1 MGRTLPHSTENFHS
15 KMRILGIQIYSFN
28 FGANFFNVAFYWL
41 FFMNPQYLTIS
52 QRLFF
57 AALAISFVAV
67 GTVLFFYDREAEAAI
82 VQRSFD
88 QLASVRT
95 LKQSKVEEYFES
107 LSAMLGV
114 LASHPATVLTSA
126 REMRLRYDVEDIF
139 ILSQQGEVAYTEHDS
154 SLLGSYM
161 ADSAW
166 SAVRN
171 ALQLSEKPST
181 KTSPVRFTDFMRFR
195 GKIVAFGIVRIDTL
209 AAKEEALVPQSGA
222 IIVVQISLHALN
234 SIMTERTGLG
244 QTGESYIVGSDSL
257 MRTES
262 RFVSL
267 PTILHL
273 PVRTEPV
280 RQALAGKTAFLETKD
295 YRNVDVLSAC
305 APLCI
310 GALRWAIIAELDVK
324 EITIPIN
331 ATRKKIIVLG
341 LSLTLLMA
349 IISWYGARTISEPI
363 VRLQQSLS
371 VIAEGK
377 LPEKPLP
384 IKRRD
389 EIGAM
394 TEELNTMT
402 ASLRRA
408 TLFARDIGAGKF
420 DAECPPRSES
430 DMLVIAL
437 NDMKLELQRLLA
449 DKQSSALQRTLALL
463 EGEERERTRLARDVH
478 DGIGQI
484 LTALRFNLAR
494 VADEEM
500 RSELFDLLD
509 DAIAEVRAIAYNL
522 MPGVL
527 LDFGLS
533 AALEQLCAN
542 VANAATINIQREITP
557 LPKRLDAAREI
568 AIYRIAQEVFTN
580 ALRYSGADVI
590 ALTFSIR
597 ADNSSVQLDIHDN
610 GIGFDTAE
618 QMRGNGLANMRER
631 AMLFGGEVRITSQ
644 PQQGTHIV
652 VEMPIG

>member
-1 MGRTLPHSTENFHS
+1 
-15 KMRILGIQIYSFN
+15 MRILGVQIYSFN
-28 FGANFFNVAFYWL
+28 FGANFFDVALYLL
-41 FFMNPQYLTIS
+41 FFMNPKYRTIS
-52 QRLFF
+52 QRLFL
-57 AALAISFVAV
+57 AAVAISFVAV
-67 GTVLFFYDREAEAAI
+67 GSVSFFYDREAEAAI

-107 LSAMLGV
+107 LSAMLAV
-114 LASHPATVLTSA
+114 LASHPVTVLTST
-126 REMRLRYDVEDIF
+126 REMRLRYDVEDVL
-139 ILSQQGEVAYTEHDS
+139 ILSRQGKIVYTEHDS
-154 SLLGSYM
+154 TLLGSQM
-161 ADSAW
+161 PDTAW

-171 ALQLSEKPST
+171 ALHLSENPST
-181 KTSPVRFTDFMRFR
+181 KTSRVQFTDFMRFR

-209 AAKEEALVPQSGA
+209 AAKEKTLLPQSGA
-222 IIVVQISLHALN
+222 IILVQISLHALN

-262 RFVSL
+262 RFVPS

-305 APLCI
+305 APLRI
-310 GALRWAIIAELDVK
+310 GTMRWAIISELDVE

-331 ATRKKIIVLG
+331 ATRGKIIVLG
-341 LSLTLLMA
+341 FSITLLMA

-363 VRLQQSLS
+363 VRLQESLS

-402 ASLRRA
+402 ASLRQA
-408 TLFARDIGAGKF
+408 ALFARDIGAGKF

-437 NDMKLELQRLLA
+437 NDMKRELQRLLA
-449 DKQSSALQRTLALL
+449 DKQSSALQRTLALV
-463 EGEERERTRLARDVH
+463 EGEERERIRLARDVH
-478 DGIGQI
+478 DGIGQT

-494 VADEEM
+494 VVDDEM
-500 RSELFDLLD
+500 RSELCDLLD

-533 AALEQLCAN
+533 AALEQLCTN
-542 VANAATINIQREITP
+542 VANAATIDIQRKIAP
-557 LPKRLDAAREI
+557 LSKRLDAAREI
-568 AIYRIAQEVFTN
+568 AIYRIAQEAFTN
-580 ALRYSGADVI
+580 ALRYSEADVI
-590 ALTFSIR
+590 TLTFSVK
-597 ADNSSVQLDIHDN
+597 ADNSSVQLDILDN

-618 QMRGNGLANMRER
+618 YVRGNGLANMRER
-631 AMLFGGEVRITSQ
+631 ALLFGGEVRIASH
-644 PQQGTHIV
+644 PRKGTHIV

>member
-1 MGRTLPHSTENFHS
+1 
-15 KMRILGIQIYSFN
+15 
-28 FGANFFNVAFYWL
+28 
-41 FFMNPQYLTIS
+41 MNPKKLTIS
-52 QRLFF
+52 QRLFM
-57 AALAISFVAV
+57 AALAITCVAV
-67 GTVLFFYDREAEAAI
+67 GMVLFFYDREAEAAI
-82 VQRSFD
+82 LQRSFD

-95 LKQSKVEEYFES
+95 LKQSRVERYFES
-107 LSAMLGV
+107 LGAMLSV
-114 LASHPATVLTSA
+114 LASHPATVPTTA
-126 REMRLRYDVEDIF
+126 REMRLRYDVEDIL
-139 ILSQQGEVAYTEHDS
+139 ILSPHGKIVYAQHDS
-154 SLLGSYM
+154 SRIGLPLSDTVWNIVQRVLD
-161 ADSAW
+161 DSAQK
-166 SAVRN
+166 SGTAVP
-171 ALQLSEKPST
+171 L
-181 KTSPVRFTDFMRFR
+181 
-195 GKIVAFGIVRIDTL
+195 VAFSDFIEFHGRVAAFAIASIDSL
-209 AAKEEALVPQSGA
+209 ASISESITAHSGA
-222 IIVVQISLHALN
+222 IIVVQISVQALN
-234 SIMTERTGLG
+234 RIMTERTGLG
-244 QTGESYIVGSDSL
+244 MTGESYIVGEDSL
-257 MRTES
+257 LRTDS
-262 RFVSL
+262 RFL
-267 PTILHL
+267 PSPSILR
-273 PVRTEPV
+273 VRVPTEPV
-280 RQALAGKTAFLETKD
+280 RHALAGRTALLETKD
-295 YRNVDVLSAC
+295 YRNVEVLSAC
-305 APLCI
+305 APLRI
-310 GALRWAIIAELDVK
+310 GAVRWAIISELDKGEV
-324 EITIPIN
+324 TIPIN
-331 ATRKKIIVLG
+331 ETRKRILVLG
-341 LSLTLLMA
+341 LIVTLFMA
-349 IISWYGARTISEPI
+349 GISWYGAHALSEPI
-363 VRLQQSLS
+363 LRLQESLS
-371 VIAEGK
+371 AIAQGN
-377 LPEKPLP
+377 LPEEPLP
-384 IKRRD
+384 VGRAD

-394 TEELNTMT
+394 TMELNAMT

-542 VANAATINIQREITP
+542 VAKAATINIQREITP

-618 QMRGNGLANMRER
+618 QRRGNGLANMRER
-631 AMLFGGEVRITSQ
+631 ALLFGGDVRISSQ
-644 PQQGTHIV
+644 PQEGTHIV

>member
-1 MGRTLPHSTENFHS
+1 
-15 KMRILGIQIYSFN
+15 MRILGVQIYSFN

-139 ILSQQGEVAYTEHDS
+139 ILSQQGKIAYTEHDS
-154 SLLGSYM
+154 TLLGSFM
-161 ADSAW
+161 DDSAW
-166 SAVRN
+166 SAVQN
-171 ALQLSEKPST
+171 VLLLSEKTSAHASAHASANS
-181 KTSPVRFTDFMRFR
+181 SPVQFTDFLRFR
-195 GKIVAFGIVRIDTL
+195 DKIVAFGVVPIDTL
-209 AAKEEALVPQSGA
+209 VAKGETLLPQSGA
-222 IIVVQISLHALN
+222 IILIQISFHTLN
-234 SIMTERTGLG
+234 GIMTERTGLG

-305 APLCI
+305 APLRI

-542 VANAATINIQREITP
+542 VANAATIDIQRTITP
-557 LPKRLDAAREI
+557 LPTRLDAAREI

-590 ALTFSIR
+590 TLTFSMR
-597 ADNSSVQLDIHDN
+597 ADNASVQLEIHDN

-618 QMRGNGLANMRER
+618 QIRGNGLANMRER
-631 AMLFGGEVRITSQ
+631 ALLFGGDVRIASQ